1 MNKKT
6 ENSISMFKTVKAVC
20 EANIAVIN
28 ANVGIN
34 NTYNQ
39 YLLLLNNVELLAQE
53 QTLNRTGITIDKKNA
68 RESLAL
74 LVEGAS
80 GIIKAHFDSVNNFDI
95 FTSVNLSFTKL
106 RTMRDQLFIAH
117 SQTVLSLLATHQ
129 AVLAPFGVDA
139 AYISN
144 INNMLT
150 QYINIV
156 AKPTMA
162 RNDKSTATLL
172 LKIKVKEVSTFL
184 KNELDNAMLIVKLT
198 HTSLYITYRN
208 ARKIIDSG
216 IRHEEIL
223 TGTITGVV
231 KDEVNNQIIS
241 DALIEIIGTET
252 IVITNNLG
260 EFTIINIPPDSYSV
274 KVSIGN
280 YNVKLIENIIVA
292 ANENTEIEI
301 KLTPSV

>member
-117 SQTVLSLLATHQ
+117 SQTVLSLLTTHQ

-144 INNMLT
+144 INNMHT

-198 HTSLYITYRN
+198 DTSFYITYRN

-223 TGTITGVV
+223 TGTITGIV
-231 KDEVNNQIIS
+231 KDEVNNQVIS
-241 DALIEIIGTET
+241 DALVEIIGTET

-260 EFTIINIPPDSYSV
+260 EFTIINIPPDTYSV